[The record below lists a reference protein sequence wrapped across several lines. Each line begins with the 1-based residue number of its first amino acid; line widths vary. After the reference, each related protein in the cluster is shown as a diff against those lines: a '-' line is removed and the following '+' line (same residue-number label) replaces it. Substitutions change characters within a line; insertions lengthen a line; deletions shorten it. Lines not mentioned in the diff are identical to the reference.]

1 MHDRNVDG
9 RTLTFG
15 NQGALYMSNM
25 TWWDHET
32 GSIWVQ
38 LTGRAERGELVGA
51 TLEQLPAYTGP
62 WSTWLASHPD
72 TLLLNESRGFFF
84 RESPHDG
91 FVIGITLG
99 DDSSAYYF
107 PDAAA
112 AGALNDSVGSTPVLV
127 YVRADTR
134 DIKTFSRVV
143 DGETLMFS
151 VVNDLLVDDRTGST
165 WSPENGLALDGEM
178 QGRFQTPIPY
188 APAFDWSWRDFY
200 PAARFFPEY
209 RGR

>member
-38 LTGRAERGELVGA
+38 LTGSAERGELAGA

-62 WSTWLASHPD
+62 WGTWLDSHPD
-72 TLLLNESRGFFF
+72 TLLLDEARGFFF
-84 RESPHDG
+84 REVPRDG
-91 FVIGITLG
+91 FVIGVALG

-112 AGALNDSVGSTPVLV
+112 AGAVNDFVGPTPVLV
-127 YVRADTR
+127 YVQAETR

-143 DGETLMFS
+143 DGEALTFTL
-151 VVNDLLVDDRTGST
+151 VDELLVDDQTGST
-165 WSPENGLALDGEM
+165 WSPANGLALDGEL
-178 QGRFQTPIPY
+178 QGRFLTPIPY
-188 APAFDWSWRDFY
+188 TPAFDWSWRDFY